1 MTQDQFIAALKAGGA
16 NNIELLRSTAPVRRG
31 IGVSFEHGGT
41 ILRKAAVM
49 GLSSPMPEEH
59 AFRALLDWAKTTMA
73 ATA

>member
-41 ILRKAAVM
+41 VFSNAAVM

-59 AFRALLDWAKTTMA
+59 AFRALLDWAKDAMLE
-73 ATA
+73 TA